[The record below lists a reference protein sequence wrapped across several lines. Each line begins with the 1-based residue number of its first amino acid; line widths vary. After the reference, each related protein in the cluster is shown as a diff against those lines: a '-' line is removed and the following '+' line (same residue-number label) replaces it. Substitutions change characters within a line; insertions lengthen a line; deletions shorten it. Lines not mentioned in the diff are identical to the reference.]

1 MHQPRSPDPIRPEG
15 VSVNVHP
22 GFTFLR
28 PARASVAITLSTV
41 EEKAVEHRAAHEVTL
56 EYRSHFLV
64 PSCSCGWVGTARL
77 KAANAR
83 EEARDHALLYSS
95 SDLSGLML
103 PKFDDLDALSELDA
117 LDSAER
123 DPDA

>member
-1 MHQPRSPDPIRPEG
+1 MT
-15 VSVNVHP
+15 VNVHP

-41 EEKAVEHRAAHEVTL
+41 EEEEVEHRAAHEVTL

-103 PKFDDLDALSELDA
+103 PEFDDLGDLEALSELDA
-117 LDSAER
+117 LDPVER